1 MPNQFVTQ
9 EEFSQNGNYSSTQ
22 LDLNNSHPKP
32 LSQQSSTPLGQD
44 WSSLTKELID
54 TFPRVWTRGLLYFLV
69 LFAGIILPWSM
80 LSKVDETG
88 SARGKLRWISPDSK
102 VVENG
107 QGKVEVF
114 ELEITLS
121 QAYIPSGKK
130 RITLTPGQTATAEVI
145 VRQRRVIDFVLDP
158 FKKLQKGGLEL

>member
-1 MPNQFVTQ
+1 
-9 EEFSQNGNYSSTQ
+9 
-22 LDLNNSHPKP
+22 
-32 LSQQSSTPLGQD
+32 
-44 WSSLTKELID
+44 
-54 TFPRVWTRGLLYFLV
+54 
-69 LFAGIILPWSM
+69 M